1 MEDGWSMGRGHGIG
15 KREGSEERGIFPGAD
30 GSSRKATQMVYQS
43 IGEGYIPLEPNT
55 RVRLLT
61 TIQPL
66 ELHAATGT
74 VVGPA
79 EYEDYYVVRLDVPAI
94 YHEADGGV
102 HDVELIRAGV
112 DNLEVIEE

>member
-1 MEDGWSMGRGHGIG
+1 LVDGKGRGTG
-15 KREGSEERGIFPGAD
+15 KRGMVTVQGLVADMDGA
-30 GSSRKATQMVYQS
+30 SQKATEMSYQR
-43 IGEGYIPLEPNT
+43 IGEGYVPLEPNT
-55 RVRLLT
+55 RVRLRT

-66 ELHAATGT
+66 DLRVTTGT
-74 VVGPA
+74 MVGPA

-94 YHEADGGV
+94 YHEVDGGV

>member
-1 MEDGWSMGRGHGIG
+1 MGKGRGTG
-15 KREGSEERGIFPGAD
+15 KRGMVAVQSLVPDVNGVAQ
-30 GSSRKATQMVYQS
+30 KATEMGYQR
-43 IGEGYIPLEPNT
+43 IGEGYVPLEPNT
-55 RVRLLT
+55 RVRLRT

-66 ELHAATGT
+66 ELRATTGT

-112 DNLEVIEE
+112 DNLEVIGE